1 MTTYCSAL
9 ASFAFLILPAQAQAD
24 VEGFYRGKQIK
35 IIVGSDAGGGYDA
48 YARLVATHLGNFIPG
63 TPTFVIQ
70 NMPGVGSMIAL
81 NYLANVAPK
90 DGTVIAAINPTAVT
104 TQLFYPEQSKFDAAK
119 LNWLGAPITITYI
132 AAAWKDAQVQKAEQ
146 LFTTELIV
154 GSAGGASL
162 TLPLL
167 LNGVLGMKFKIIKGY
182 KSNGA
187 AFLAMEKGETQGNGG
202 DALNNLKAV
211 HWDLVRDKK
220 LRIILSY
227 GLKRNPDIPDVPMAI
242 DYAKTDQQRAALRL
256 ALSNQDIG
264 WPYVTAH
271 DVPAERGEALRSAFE
286 EMVQAAAF
294 LSDAKTRKLD
304 INPAKG
310 THQLAL
316 VKEILTTPREIV
328 EQLRPIIGDP

>member
-1 MTTYCSAL
+1 MNSHRAAF
-9 ASFAFLILPAQAQAD
+9 ASFAFLIAGAQAQAD
-24 VEGFYRGKQIK
+24 VADFYRGKQMK
-35 IIVGSDAGGGYDA
+35 IVVGSDAGGGYDA

-63 TPTFVIQ
+63 SPSFVVQ
-70 NMPGVGSMIAL
+70 NMPGVGSLIAL
-81 NYLANVAPK
+81 NYVANVAPK
-90 DGTVIAAINPTAVT
+90 DGTVIGAINPTAVT
-104 TQLFYPEQSKFDAAK
+104 MQLFHPEQSKYDAAK

-132 AAAWKDAQVQKAEQ
+132 ATAWKDAQVQKAEQ
-146 LFTTELIV
+146 LFSTELIV

-167 LNGVLGMKFKIIKGY
+167 VNGVLGMKFKIIQGY

-211 HWDLVRDKK
+211 HWDLVRDNK

-242 DYAKTDQQRAALRL
+242 DFAKTDQQRAALRL

-264 WPYVTAH
+264 WPYVTAP
-271 DVPAERGEALRSAFE
+271 DVPAERVEALRGAFE
-286 EMVQAAAF
+286 KMVQDAAV

-310 THQLAL
+310 ADQLAL
-316 VKEILTTPREIV
+316 VKGILTTPRAVV
-328 EQLRPIIGDP
+328 EQLRPIIGDQ